1 LTNLKKMHF
10 KNPEILF
17 ALFTLLIPILI
28 HLFQLQRFVKVPFT
42 NVKFLK
48 EIELQ
53 TRKSSKLKKLLILL
67 SRMATLAALIIAFA
81 QPYFSKS
88 DTSKKWET
96 IFYIDN
102 SLSMSAKGAQGE
114 LLKRVSQEIIENL
127 PSKGSFSLLTN
138 DQFIT
143 DLDQNDLK
151 ETLLQIDYAAQNSD
165 VNSLILKTEQ
175 YFKRSSEINYK
186 FLWISD
192 FQKSSENEL
201 PPVFKDLPLDI
212 VVLKPVL
219 NKNLSIDSVF
229 VSENA
234 TDYKVLTV
242 QLTNQG
248 NKAENVNLSAYQ
260 NKMLLAKTNV
270 NITENGT
277 FETTIRVSEDLSK
290 VKLQLDYEDAFLF
303 DNVYYLAFQ
312 KIQKIPVLV
321 ISDGVSFL
329 NKIFTED
336 EFILTEKPIQQIS
349 FESIEK
355 NQLIVLN
362 EVKEIPEN
370 LVSKFEEFTQK
381 GGSLTI
387 IPHPENS
394 IEQLNSLL
402 NLLKIGAVSKVS
414 KDSLQ
419 ITKIHF
425 SHPLLKHVFEK
436 EVSNFQ
442 YPTVNTVFENT
453 SHLGQSILSFANQ
466 RPFISQYSVGEG
478 NVYWIASPLD
488 KNSSNFVQS
497 PLVVPVFYNMAKMSG
512 LQNQLSYRIGQ
523 INQIMI
529 PFTLQK
535 DEVLTLTQGQEK
547 VIPTQE
553 IHTDFVVLITDEQPH
568 KSGFYTV
575 QHQGNDIQVL
585 AFNDPKEESNVAC
598 WKPNQL
604 IENQKNIKNFN
615 HIKDALSSLS
625 DAQNILS
632 YFKWFVAL
640 ALLFVIIEI
649 LLLKYF

>member
-10 KNPEILF
+10 KNPEILY
-17 ALFTLLIPILI
+17 ALFALLIPILI

-53 TRKSSKLKKLLILL
+53 TRKSSKLKKLLILM
-67 SRMATLAALIIAFA
+67 SRMAALAALIIAFA

-96 IFYIDN
+96 IFFIDN
-102 SLSMSAKGAQGE
+102 SLSMSAKGSQGE
-114 LLKRVSQEIIENL
+114 LFKRASQEIIENL
-127 PSKGSFSLLTN
+127 PSKGSFSLLTH

-151 ETLLQIDYAAQNSD
+151 ETLLQLDYAAQNSD
-165 VNSLILKTEQ
+165 VNSLIIKTEPH
-175 YFKRSSEINYK
+175 FKRSSEVNYK

-192 FQKSSENEL
+192 FQKSEDSEL
-201 PPVFKDLPLDI
+201 PPVFKDLTLDI
-212 VVLKPVL
+212 VALKPAVK
-219 NKNLSIDSVF
+219 KNLSIDSVF

-242 QLTNQG
+242 QLTNRG
-248 NKAENVNLSAYQ
+248 EKAKNVNLSAYQ
-260 NKMLLAKTNV
+260 NKMLLAKTLV
-270 NITENGT
+270 NIAENT
-277 FETTIRVSEDLSK
+277 SFETTIRVSGDLSK
-290 VKLQLDYEDAFLF
+290 VKLQLDYEDTFLF

-321 ISDGVSFL
+321 VSDEVSFL
-329 NKIFTED
+329 NKIFTDD
-336 EFILTEKPIQQIS
+336 EFILTEKPPQQIS
-349 FESIEK
+349 LEIIEK
-355 NQLIVLN
+355 NNLIVLN
-362 EVKEIPEN
+362 EIKEIPVN
-370 LVSKFEEFTQK
+370 LVSKFVEFVQK

-394 IEQLNSLL
+394 LEQLNGLL

-414 KDSLQ
+414 KDSLE

-425 SHPLLKHVFEK
+425 SHPLLTHVFEK

-442 YPTVNTVFENT
+442 YPTVNIVFENT
-453 SHLGQSILSFANQ
+453 TSLGQPILSFANQ
-466 RPFISQYSVGEG
+466 RPFISQYAVGEG
-478 NVYWIASPLD
+478 KVYWIASPLD
-488 KNSSNFVQS
+488 KNSSNFTQS
-497 PLVVPVFYNMAKMSG
+497 PLIVPVFYNMGKMSS

-523 INQIMI
+523 TNQIKV
-529 PFTLQK
+529 PSTLQK

-553 IHTDFVVLITDEQPH
+553 IHTDFVVLTTDEQPQ
-568 KSGFYTV
+568 KSGFYSV
-575 QHQGNDIQVL
+575 QHQENEIQVL
-585 AFNDPKEESNVAC
+585 AFNDPKEESNLAY

-604 IENQKNIKNFN
+604 TENQKNIKNFN
-615 HIKDALSSLS
+615 NIKDALSSLS

-640 ALLFVIIEI
+640 ALLFVLIEI
-649 LLLKYF
+649 LLLKYL

>member
-248 NKAENVNLSAYQ
+248 DKAENVNLSAYQ

-277 FETTIRVSEDLSK
+277 FETTIRVSGDLSK

-478 NVYWIASPLD
+478 KVYWIASPLD

-615 HIKDALSSLS
+615 NIKDALSSLS